1 VRFDGRTAIVTGASR
16 GLGRRI
22 ALDFAA
28 AGANVVLTGRDRDAL
43 SRVAGE
49 AAQADAKPIIVQA
62 DVTRAGECDR
72 LVSVA
77 LEAFGRLDILV
88 NNAGIA
94 GPTKMV
100 IDLEPSEWEEVLRTN
115 LTAPYLCIRAA
126 AKPMMRAKSGA
137 IVNIGSAVGK
147 RPLARRA
154 PYAAS
159 KMGLI
164 GLTRTLAVE
173 LGPYGIRVNTINPGP
188 VQGPRMDSVIHAMAK
203 SQNVP
208 ENQVRDFFTKDSP
221 LGIMMQ
227 DTDISSM
234 ALYLAS
240 DLAQHM
246 TGQDVNV
253 TAGRMMY

>member
-1 VRFDGRTAIVTGASR
+1 VVIVTGASR

-22 ALDFAA
+22 ALDFSA
-28 AGANVVLTGRDRDAL
+28 AGARVVLAGRDVGALEGVAAEAAKPRGEALVVQCDVSRADQCEALVSRTL
-43 SRVAGE
+43 SRFG
-49 AAQADAKPIIVQA
+49 KL
-62 DVTRAGECDR
+62 DV
-72 LVSVA
+72 L
-77 LEAFGRLDILV
+77 I

-100 IDLEPSEWEEVLRTN
+100 VDLQPGEWEEVIRTN
-115 LTAPYLCIRAA
+115 LTAPYLCIHYAA
-126 AKPMMRAKSGA
+126 RPMMEAKRGA

-164 GLTRTLAVE
+164 GLSRTLAYE
-173 LGPYGIRVNTINPGP
+173 LGPHGIRVNTINPGP
-188 VQGPRMDSVIHAMAK
+188 VDGPRMDSVIAAMAK
-203 SQNVP
+203 AQNVP
-208 ENQVRDFFTKDSP
+208 QEEVRRFFTNDSP
-221 LGIMMQ
+221 LGVMME
-227 DTDISSM
+227 DKDISSM

-240 DLAQHM
+240 DYAKHM
-246 TGQDVNV
+246 TGQDINV

>member
-28 AGANVVLTGRDRDAL
+28 AGANVVLTARDRCAL
-43 SRVAGE
+43 SRVAAE
-49 AAQADAKPIIVQA
+49 AGQGGAKPIIVQA

-100 IDLEPSEWEEVLRTN
+100 VDLEPSEWEEVLRTN
-115 LTAPYLCIRAA
+115 LMAPYLCIRAA

-147 RPLARRA
+147 RPLASRA

-164 GLTRTLAVE
+164 GLTRTLALE

-188 VQGPRMDSVIHAMAK
+188 IEGPRMDSVIRAMAK
-203 SQNVP
+203 AQNAP
-208 ENQVRDFFTKDSP
+208 EKQVREFFTNDSP
-221 LGIMMQ
+221 LRVMMQ

-240 DLAQHM
+240 DLARHM
-246 TGQDVNV
+246 TGQDINI

>member
-164 GLTRTLAVE
+164 GLTRTLALE

>member
-1 VRFDGRTAIVTGASR
+1 MRFDGRTAIVTGASR

-28 AGANVVLTGRDRDAL
+28 AGANVVLTARDRDAL
-43 SRVAGE
+43 SRVAAE
-49 AAQADAKPIIVQA
+49 AAQEGAKPIIVQA
-62 DVTRAGECDR
+62 DVTHAGECDR
-72 LVSVA
+72 LVSEA

-100 IDLEPSEWEEVLRTN
+100 VDLEPSEWEEVLRTN

-164 GLTRTLAVE
+164 GLTRTLALE
-173 LGPYGIRVNTINPGP
+173 LGPCGIRVNAINPGP
-188 VQGPRMDSVIHAMAK
+188 IEGARMDSVIRTMAK
-203 SQNVP
+203 AQNVP
-208 ENQVRDFFTKDSP
+208 ENQVREFFTDDSP
-221 LGIMMQ
+221 LGVMMQ
-227 DTDISSM
+227 ETDISAM

-240 DLAQHM
+240 DLARHM
-246 TGQDVNV
+246 TGQDINV

>member
-1 VRFDGRTAIVTGASR
+1 MRFDGRTAIVTGASR